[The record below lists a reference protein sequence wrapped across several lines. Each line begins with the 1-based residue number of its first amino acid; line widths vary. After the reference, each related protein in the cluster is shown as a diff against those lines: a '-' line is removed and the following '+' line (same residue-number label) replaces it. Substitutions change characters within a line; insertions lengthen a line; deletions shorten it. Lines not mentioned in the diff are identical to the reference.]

1 MIKNIIYLD
10 IDKMYS
16 LSSQIFEGITEYI
29 LKEKEEESSQK
40 EDQKGPIGSGKIL
53 GDILRNTER
62 ISEKKFLVD
71 YSYNIFEN
79 KLIELNKVNIIDNN
93 FEATREIPKNNSFI
107 KVKSRIIFND
117 IRAIQNTLS
126 NFNDLGVALTHVTS
140 YSEIQKI
147 EEQIEKARES
157 LKGDRE
163 KLATLRARSK
173 SLTDISQMA
182 KSQGLQQ
189 DQTYLN
195 RLSYILSYGF
205 QDQLEIQM
213 RDTDLVFSSNLKR
226 NFLREEENLLIRKY
240 SRHTEVE
247 FTLFGIVTQSN
258 GEKIK
263 PTESSTHSGIKE
275 ALMGIFT
282 LLNTME
288 SEFSGKLSNEIIID
302 PIAVYTEL
310 T

>member
-1 MIKNIIYLD
+1 
-10 IDKMYS
+10 MYS

-29 LKEKEEESSQK
+29 IKEKEEESAQR
-40 EDQKGPIGSGKIL
+40 EEQKGPVGSGRIL

-62 ISEKKFLVD
+62 ISEKKFLID

-79 KLIELNKVNIIDNN
+79 KLIELNKVTIIRN
-93 FEATREIPKNNSFI
+93 ESGVTQEIPKNNSFI

-117 IRAIQNTLS
+117 IRAIKNTLS

-140 YSEIQKI
+140 YAEIQQI
-147 EEQIEKARES
+147 EEQLEKARAS

-163 KLATLRARSK
+163 KLSTLKAKSK
-173 SLTDISQMA
+173 SLTDISQIA
-182 KSQGLQQ
+182 KNQGLQQ

-213 RDTDLVFSSNLKR
+213 RDTDIIFSSNLKR

-247 FTLFGIVTQSN
+247 FTLFGIVTQSS
-258 GEKIK
+258 GDKIK
-263 PTESSTHSGIKE
+263 PTESSTQPGIKE
-275 ALMGIFT
+275 ALMGIFSH
-282 LLNTME
+282 LNIME
-288 SEFSGKLSNEIIID
+288 SEFSGKLTNEIIID
-302 PIAVYTEL
+302 PIALYTEL